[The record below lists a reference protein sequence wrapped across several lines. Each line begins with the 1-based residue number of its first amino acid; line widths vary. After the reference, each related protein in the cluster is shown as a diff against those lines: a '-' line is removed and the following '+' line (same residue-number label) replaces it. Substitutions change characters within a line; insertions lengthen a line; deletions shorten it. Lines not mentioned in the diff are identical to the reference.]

1 VRCDKNNLTGE
12 TASAALQSGAG
23 WFGKITTS
31 GRAQRNTQAAKMVSH
46 DEHRESHPPE
56 PHLSHTAEQGIDR
69 GIRSRA
75 DVGPIA
81 GTETPVPMIRRL
93 AAARVDAILVSLGA
107 LQYSTRAFLVPDAPA
122 IIARLDWTNVWC
134 RKDAA
139 KTGKYASCLVGQVED
154 AVRYGADAVVT
165 YMFMGSGDAEHEA
178 REIAKNAEVSRAAE
192 RFGVPHII
200 ESMARGKDVAN
211 PYDVSWVKLHT
222 RIASELGADLI
233 KTDYPG
239 DADGLREVVEAC
251 PTPVLVA
258 GGPKTGGDE
267 QALAMVSAVAKAG
280 AAGVI
285 FGRTS
290 SRPKIWKGF
299 WRERASA

>member
-1 VRCDKNNLTGE
+1 MTSTGKAIRLNRIFR
-12 TASAALQSGAG
+12 TQPSKALIVAYDH
-23 WFGKITTS
+23 
-31 GRAQRNTQAAKMVSH
+31 AQM
-46 DEHRESHPPE
+46 
-56 PHLSHTAEQGIDR
+56 L
-69 GIRSRA
+69 
-75 DVGPIA
+75 GPIA

-122 IIARLDWTNVWC
+122 IIARLDWTNVWY

-285 FGRTS
+285 FGRYV
-290 SRPKIWKGF
+290 IQAEDMEGF
-299 WRERASA
+299 LAGARQRLTGAVQA